1 MSDSK
6 ILLAVNGTLMR
17 GLKLNPNMLAVNAE
31 FVREDKTA
39 SCYRCWSIN
48 DDHPGM
54 IRSPDNG
61 AKIALEIWAVP
72 PAGLGN
78 IL

>member
-31 FVREDKTA
+31 FVREDKRPLLPLLEYQRR
-39 SCYRCWSIN
+39 SSRN
-48 DDHPGM
+48 DSFTG
-54 IRSPDNG
+54 
-61 AKIALEIWAVP
+61 
-72 PAGLGN
+72 
-78 IL
+78 